1 MNPLIVNTKHDFI
14 YIHIERTISKDSVY
28 RLSYIEEEEEEEE
41 ENKTITSLSVSQK
54 PFPQYEKPIF
64 RQLSLLS

>member
-28 RLSYIEEEEEEEE
+28 RLSYIEEEEE
-41 ENKTITSLSVSQK
+41 NKTITSLSVSQK

>member
-28 RLSYIEEEEEEEE
+28 RLSYIEEEEEE
-41 ENKTITSLSVSQK
+41 NKTIISLSVSQK

>member
-1 MNPLIVNTKHDFI
+1 MNPLIVNTKHDFIYI

-28 RLSYIEEEEEEEE
+28 RLSYIEEEEE
-41 ENKTITSLSVSQK
+41 NKTITSLSVSQK
-54 PFPQYEKPIF
+54 PFPQYEKSIF

>member
-28 RLSYIEEEEEEEE
+28 RLSYIEEEEE
-41 ENKTITSLSVSQK
+41 NKTITSLSVSQK
-54 PFPQYEKPIF
+54 PFPQYEKSIF

>member
-28 RLSYIEEEEEEEE
+28 RLSYIEEEEEEE
-41 ENKTITSLSVSQK
+41 NKTITSLSVSQK

>member
-28 RLSYIEEEEEEEE
+28 RLSYIEEEEEE
-41 ENKTITSLSVSQK
+41 NKTITSLSVSQK